1 MAENQTTIS
10 DIISECGC
18 WAPDNCATAGRCA
31 ATGRA
36 PTTLEPPRN
45 HAGARKSIP
54 AMSENQTTACEWI
67 QDEPGSDAWN
77 TDCGHVFTIFVGIPS
92 ENRMTFCC
100 YCGKPL
106 KETVL

>member
-1 MAENQTTIS
+1 
-10 DIISECGC
+10 
-18 WAPDNCATAGRCA
+18 
-31 ATGRA
+31 
-36 PTTLEPPRN
+36 
-45 HAGARKSIP
+45 
-54 AMSENQTTACEWI
+54 MSENQTTACEWI

>member
-45 HAGARKSIP
+45 HAGARKG
-54 AMSENQTTACEWI
+54 NQTTPCEWI